1 MNINNKIILFAIQNQ
16 NFIGEIKK
24 YIEQIKNYTNFTGL
38 DFIKILIIFIGIIV
52 FSLGIQMKKSSDSQ
66 LGCIMTLIFGSIFI
80 FAGLISL

>member
-1 MNINNKIILFAIQNQ
+1 MGEIRNYIENITSH
-16 NFIGEIKK
+16 NFI
-24 YIEQIKNYTNFTGL
+24 GL

-66 LGCIMTLIFGSIFI
+66 LECIMTLLLGSIFI

>member
-1 MNINNKIILFAIQNQ
+1 M
-16 NFIGEIKK
+16 
-24 YIEQIKNYTNFTGL
+24 EQIKNYTNFTGL

-66 LGCIMTLIFGSIFI
+66 LECIMTLLLGSIFI